1 MWAWQ
6 IVEDLWPK
14 ILGGRMASRSKKILI
29 FVALGL
35 VVPFLVRSLP
45 VRAQSPNSVSSQPTA
60 AAQPLAFD
68 RGAAALWQSLQKL
81 HTRTSLLM
89 VTAHPDDEDGGML
102 TYESRGQGARV
113 TLLTLNRGEG
123 GANVMSSDYFDALGL
138 VRTEELL
145 AADRYYGTQ
154 QFWTRVCDYGFS
166 KTKEEALD
174 KWGHDRVLADVV
186 RVVRMTRPLVIT
198 SVFVGGRTDGHGNH
212 QVAGQMAQEAFKAAG
227 DPTMFPEQIKEGLRP
242 WKPMKDYARVPFSPI
257 TDKGIFDYADG
268 KFYPAEFR
276 NYTDGSVIQGA
287 LSASV
292 EIPEGEYNPILGLTY
307 AQISRLGLGQQKS
320 QSGGT
325 GLPPAEAEMGPYHR
339 FASVVSVSEKE
350 ASFFDGID
358 TSLMGIASLA
368 QGGDSAFLK
377 DGLSQINS
385 LVEKAMHDFSAQHP
399 EAVAPTL
406 ASGLKRTRDLM
417 EKVARSD
424 LTADSKYDVTHELKV
439 KQTQFGNALAE
450 SLGISVLATVA
461 PEKEPTGPF
470 ARFFR
475 NQPTFEVA
483 IPGQKFWVSVHAT
496 NPTNLPVQLESAVLE
511 APMNEQ
517 WTVDPATQTG
527 GALKGNQSADV
538 RFTVQAAS
546 NARFTR
552 PYFTR
557 SDIEKAYYDIEEPK
571 DLDVPLAPYPLSA
584 KLHFVFDGVP
594 FELSQVVQSVKR
606 VTGLGTVFE
615 PLITGPAISVSI
627 ASQAGIVP
635 LDAKSFQVTVD
646 IHSNVKGPAKGTV
659 TLDLPEGWK
668 APREEFSTSKD
679 GDDQTLT
686 FHVTPAGLGEKAYA
700 ITAVAAYDGHDYK
713 EGYHTIGFPGLRPY
727 NLYRASTYRTTGV
740 DVKVAPGLNV
750 GYIVGAGDDM
760 PQSLVHLGINVHLL
774 NAEDLARGN
783 LSKFD
788 AILLGVRTYA
798 VREDLKIYNDRI
810 LEYVKNGGVV
820 IVQYN
825 TPEYD
830 HNYGPYPYK
839 MGSNPEEVTDEQSQ
853 VEILAPTNPVFTW
866 PNRITAKDFENW
878 VEERGS
884 KFLESWDAAYEPL
897 LETHDP
903 GQAPQKG
910 GLVYAKYGKGIYIYN
925 AYAFYRQMPDGVPGA
940 YRIFANMV
948 SLAKNPQG
956 LSSHPKH
963 TPTPVRKSTP

>member
-1 MWAWQ
+1 
-6 IVEDLWPK
+6 
-14 ILGGRMASRSKKILI
+14 MASRSTKILPI
-29 FVALGL
+29 SFAVLGCTL
-35 VVPFLVRSLP
+35 PFLDRSIP
-45 VRAQSPNSVSSQPTA
+45 VSAQSPNAVSTKPIP

-81 HTRTSLLM
+81 HTRGSLLM

-102 TYESRGQGARV
+102 TYESRGQGGRV

-145 AADRYYGTQ
+145 AADRFYGAQ

-174 KWGHDRVLADVV
+174 IWGHDRVLADVV
-186 RVVRMTRPLVIT
+186 RVIRMTRPLVIT

-212 QVAGQMAQEAFKAAG
+212 QVAGQMAQEAFGVAG
-227 DPTMFPEQIKEGLRP
+227 DPAMFPEQIKEGLRP
-242 WKPMKDYARVPFSPI
+242 WKPLKDYARVPYSPI
-257 TDKGIFDYADG
+257 TDKGIYDYADG
-268 KFYPAEFR
+268 KYYPAEFR
-276 NYTDGSVIQGA
+276 NYTEGTVIRGA

-292 EIPEGEYNPILGLTY
+292 EVPEGEYNPLLGLTY
-307 AQISRLGLGQQKS
+307 AQISRLGLDQQKS

-325 GLPPAEAEMGPYHR
+325 GLPPAEAEMSSYHR
-339 FASVVSVSEKE
+339 FASLVSVGEKE
-350 ASFFDGID
+350 SSFFDGID
-358 TSLMGIASLA
+358 ISLTSIAGLA
-368 QGGDSAFLK
+368 QGGDSTFLK

-385 LVEKAMHDFSAQHP
+385 LVEKAMNDFSAQHP
-399 EAVAPTL
+399 ETIASSL
-406 ASGLKRTRDLM
+406 AAGLKKTRELM
-417 EKVARSD
+417 EKVASSG
-424 LTADSKYDVTHELKV
+424 LAADSKYDVTHELNV
-439 KQTQFGNALAE
+439 KLAQLGNALAE

-475 NQPTFEVA
+475 NQPTFQVA
-483 IPGQKFWVSVHAT
+483 IPGQKFWVNVHAT
-496 NPTNLPVQLESAVLE
+496 NPTNLPVQLESAGLE
-511 APMNEQ
+511 APTNEQ
-517 WTVDPATQTG
+517 WTIDPAAQTG
-527 GALKGNQSADV
+527 GTLKGNQSADL
-538 RFTVQAAS
+538 RFTVQTAP

-557 SDIEKAYYDIEEPK
+557 PDIEQAYYDIQDST
-571 DLDVPLAPYPLSA
+571 DLNLPLAPYPLSA
-584 KLHFVFDGVP
+584 RWHFVFDGVP

-606 VTGLGTVFE
+606 VTGPGTVLE
-615 PLITGPAISVSI
+615 PLITGPGISVSI
-627 ASQAGIVP
+627 APQAGIVP
-635 LDAKSFQVTVD
+635 LGAKSFEVTVS

-659 TLDLPEGWK
+659 KLDLPEGWK
-668 APREEFSTSKD
+668 APQEEFATSND
-679 GDDQTLT
+679 GDDQTLN
-686 FHVTPAGLGEKAYA
+686 FHVTPAGLTEKAYA
-700 ITAVAAYDGHDYK
+700 ITAVATFDGHDYK
-713 EGYHTIGFPGLRPY
+713 EGYHTIGYSGLRTY

-740 DVKVAPGLNV
+740 DVKVAPNLSV

-760 PQSLVHLGINVHLL
+760 PQSLVHLGINVHFLSP
-774 NAEDLARGN
+774 EDLASGN

-798 VREDLKIYNDRI
+798 VREDLKINNGRI
-810 LEYVKNGGVV
+810 LQYVKNGGVV

-839 MGSNPEEVTDEQSQ
+839 MGSNPEEVTDEHSR

-866 PNRITAKDFENW
+866 PNKITNKDFENW

-903 GQAPQKG
+903 DQAPQKG
-910 GLVYAKYGKGIYIYN
+910 GLVYAKYGKGVYIYN
-925 AYAFYRQMPDGVPGA
+925 AYAFYRQMPEGVPGA

-948 SLAKNPQG
+948 SLAKNPQLTG
-956 LSSHPKH
+956 SHPTNTA
-963 TPTPVRKSTP
+963 TPARKSTP